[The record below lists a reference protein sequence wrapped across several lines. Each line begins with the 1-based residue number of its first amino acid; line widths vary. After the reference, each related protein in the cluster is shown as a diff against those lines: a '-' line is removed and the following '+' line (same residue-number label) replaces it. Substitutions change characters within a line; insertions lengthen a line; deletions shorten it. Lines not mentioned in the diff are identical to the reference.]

1 MTSLAIIGLL
11 AFAGALIAAFW
22 QWQQAEHWRRAA
34 QDAEIKAAQAEAI
47 AAAERKSAQEQVQL
61 LENTQHKLEQSF
73 RALAGEALQ
82 ANSQMFLDRSREQ
95 VQGVVAPVQESL
107 KRFDLNVQQME
118 KARSEAYGGI
128 TAQLKNLMN
137 SERELRQAAD
147 QLKNALKAPQQ
158 RGRWGEIQLRRA
170 IELAGMLAH
179 CDFEEQVSLEGGR
192 FRPDVVIHLPNGR
205 NVAVDA
211 KVSLDAY
218 LKAVE
223 SEDELERRRLLADHA
238 KQVRSHVKSL
248 GEKAY
253 WDRLDGSPEFVIA
266 FLPLESIYAA
276 ALQHDSELLNFGVEK
291 RVLLATPT
299 TLIAVLYSIAQGW
312 RDRDFAENA
321 SRIRELGAELYQRIV
336 QVHGKLADVGE
347 GLNDAVQAYN
357 GAIWGLES
365 RVFVTARR
373 FRELQG
379 SPLPVIG
386 DLEPVTVAPRALA
399 ANDWPSQ

>member
-1 MTSLAIIGLL
+1 MTALAIICLL
-11 AFAGALIAAFW
+11 GFAGALAAAFW
-22 QWQQAEHWRRAA
+22 QWQQAEQWRRAA
-34 QDAEIKAAQAEAI
+34 QGAEIKAAQAEAT

-82 ANSQMFLDRSREQ
+82 ANSQMFLERSREQ

-118 KARSEAYGGI
+118 KTRAEAYGGL
-128 TAQLKNLMN
+128 TAQLKNLID

-205 NVAVDA
+205 NIAVDA

-223 SEDELERRRLLADHA
+223 SEDEPERRRLLAEHA
-238 KQVRSHVKSL
+238 KQVRAHVKSL
-248 GEKAY
+248 GEKNY

-336 QVHGKLADVGE
+336 QVHGKLAGIGE